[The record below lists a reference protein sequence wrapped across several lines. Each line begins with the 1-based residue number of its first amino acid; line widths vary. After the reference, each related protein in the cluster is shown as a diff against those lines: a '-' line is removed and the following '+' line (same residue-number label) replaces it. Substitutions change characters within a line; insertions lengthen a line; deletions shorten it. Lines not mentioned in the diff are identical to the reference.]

1 MRKFHCLLFVLKRSF
16 ICYYIIY
23 MTVPLITFT
32 LDYLG
37 YWLSCQLFEK
47 CWCLAFCKCT
57 LLFCA
62 RHEKH
67 VKNNSYKFLFYYSFL
82 HVKKCY
88 SKLFTV
94 VKQQISH
101 PDLTSTITFITLT
114 VKLDGNT
121 LSQNRLQIFFVL
133 SVIFDSHSFNKISS
147 LLFLK
152 ILLHNQSF
160 SKLWIMPL
168 LQ

>member
-62 RHEKH
+62 RHEKY
-67 VKNNSYKFLFYYSFL
+67 VKNNSYKFLFYYSFFAC
-82 HVKKCY
+82 KKM
-88 SKLFTV
+88 L
-94 VKQQISH
+94 QQIVYCCQA
-101 PDLTSTITFITLT
+101 TNITPRSYLYHHIHYTNSETWWKHFVPKQIVNIFRFVSNLRFPFIL
-114 VKLDGNT
+114 
-121 LSQNRLQIFFVL
+121 QNQ
-133 SVIFDSHSFNKISS
+133 
-147 LLFLK
+147 
-152 ILLHNQSF
+152 
-160 SKLWIMPL
+160 
-168 LQ
+168 